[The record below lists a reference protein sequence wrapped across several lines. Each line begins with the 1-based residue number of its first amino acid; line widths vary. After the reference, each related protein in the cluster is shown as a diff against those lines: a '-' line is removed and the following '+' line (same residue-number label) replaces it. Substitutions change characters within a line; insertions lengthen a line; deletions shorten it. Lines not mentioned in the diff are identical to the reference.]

1 MIQQGSSVQQEA
13 VLDEVVVGKGCR
25 IGKNCRL
32 KYCVLM
38 DGVQLGDGCVLS
50 DCVLDSGCV
59 LDAGCTLA
67 HCVVGRGVRL
77 GEFFTATGRLVHKW
91 ARRGRVRRSE
101 PPVEDEALEALAALW
116 QPEFALA
123 APSAGFSVPLTVLE
137 EEGEGREREGSI
149 DYGWGKSA
157 LKGCLGWRRRRGV
170 RRRFESDEEDE
181 GNQERDVYTQ
191 LFEYMQRLMDVAA
204 GGGDEA

>member
-101 PPVEDEALEALAALW
+101 PPVEDEALAALWRYRAVAVKQFGGVTGDLAGWFLQRAELWMLAAL
-116 QPEFALA
+116 LL
-123 APSAGFSVPLTVLE
+123 S
-137 EEGEGREREGSI
+137 GR
-149 DYGWGKSA
+149 W
-157 LKGCLGWRRRRGV
+157 LG
-170 RRRFESDEEDE
+170 
-181 GNQERDVYTQ
+181 
-191 LFEYMQRLMDVAA
+191 
-204 GGGDEA
+204 

>member
-1 MIQQGSSVQQEA
+1 M
-13 VLDEVVVGKGCR
+13 
-25 IGKNCRL
+25 
-32 KYCVLM
+32 
-38 DGVQLGDGCVLS
+38 
-50 DCVLDSGCV
+50 
-59 LDAGCTLA
+59 
-67 HCVVGRGVRL
+67 
-77 GEFFTATGRLVHKW
+77 
-91 ARRGRVRRSE
+91 
-101 PPVEDEALEALAALW
+101 EDEALEALAALAALW

-137 EEGEGREREGSI
+137 EEGEEREREGSI

-157 LKGCLGWRRRRGV
+157 LKGCLGWRRGRGV

>member
-1 MIQQGSSVQQEA
+1 MSRLSYTRAISRE

-101 PPVEDEALEALAALW
+101 PPVEDEALAALI
-116 QPEFALA
+116 
-123 APSAGFSVPLTVLE
+123 
-137 EEGEGREREGSI
+137 REIAKSEDLKRVVERRE
-149 DYGWGKSA
+149 
-157 LKGCLGWRRRRGV
+157 
-170 RRRFESDEEDE
+170 
-181 GNQERDVYTQ
+181 
-191 LFEYMQRLMDVAA
+191 
-204 GGGDEA
+204 